1 MNIKVII
8 ENLYDKIKIIE
19 DNGQL
24 ANYIPELTRVNSE
37 SFGIHISTVE
47 GLNFGVGNCYEQF
60 SIQSIVKVLSLIIS
74 YRILGEDLWK
84 RVKVEP
90 SGTAF
95 NSLVQL
101 EVENGIPRNPFI
113 NAGALV
119 IADIL
124 LTHLDN
130 PEKDFLD
137 FVKNLSHSREIS
149 YSSHIAES
157 EKKPDFA
164 MPHYVI

>member
-47 GLNFGVGNCYEQF
+47 GLNYGVGNCFDQF
-60 SIQSIVKVLSLIIS
+60 SIQSIVKVLSLIMA

-84 RVKVEP
+84 
-90 SGTAF
+90 
-95 NSLVQL
+95 SL
-101 EVENGIPRNPFI
+101 
-113 NAGALV
+113 
-119 IADIL
+119 
-124 LTHLDN
+124 
-130 PEKDFLD
+130 
-137 FVKNLSHSREIS
+137 
-149 YSSHIAES
+149 
-157 EKKPDFA
+157 
-164 MPHYVI
+164 

>member
-1 MNIKVII
+1 MNIAEII
-8 ENLYDKIKIIE
+8 QHLYNEINPIE
-19 DNGQL
+19 DKGQL
-24 ANYIPELTRVNSE
+24 ASYIPELQNVNPN
-37 SFGIHISTVE
+37 SFGVHIST
-47 GLNFGVGNCYEQF
+47 LDDFHFGTGNCNDKF
-60 SIQSIVKVLSLIIS
+60 SIQSIVKVLSLVMA
-74 YRILGEDLWK
+74 YRLLGGKLWE

-119 IADIL
+119 VTDIL

-130 PEKDFLD
+130 PKEDFLT
-137 FVKNLSHSREIS
+137 FIKTLSNGKNFQ
-149 YSSHIAES
+149 YSGKIVVS
-157 EKKPDFA
+157 EKKQDTA
-164 MPHYVI
+164 T

>member
-47 GLNFGVGNCYEQF
+47 GLNYGVGNCFDQF

-149 YSSHIAES
+149 
-157 EKKPDFA
+157 
-164 MPHYVI
+164 